1 VLGLAILLSTP
12 AAAGI
17 GKGSSVSMRL
27 DAESPQ
33 VGILTDMTGLTL
45 DSGDTFQF
53 DWWSTDSHPALHDS
67 NRVAAVRV
75 AEEVVDE
82 IDFSAAYDQSWP
94 WSVYYVYSIDCVFE
108 VTVRDEF
115 GLETTERSAVFTIY
129 TPASDAGS
137 LPAPATLAPPAPNPF
152 NPRTALSFTLAEAGP
167 ARLAVYDLQG
177 RLVRRLHDGE
187 LAAGAHVRTWDGRGD
202 GGRRLAGG
210 PYLVRLDA
218 SGAPPQTRK
227 VVLLP

>member
-1 VLGLAILLSTP
+1 MLGLAILLSTP

-17 GKGSSVSMRL
+17 GKGSSISVRL
-27 DAESPQ
+27 DAEPPQ

-53 DWWSTDSHPALHDS
+53 DWWSADSHPALHDS
-67 NRVAAVRV
+67 SRVAAVLV

-82 IDFSAAYDQSWP
+82 TAFSTAYDQSWP
-94 WSVYYVYSIDCVFE
+94 WSVYYVYAIDCVFE

-115 GLETTERSAVFTIY
+115 GLETTDRSAVFTIY
-129 TPASDAGS
+129 TPTVGTSDV
-137 LPAPATLAPPAPNPF
+137 PAAATLAAPAPNPF
-152 NPRTALSFTLAEAGP
+152 NPRTNLAFTLAEAGP
-167 ARLAVYDLQG
+167 ARLTVYDLQG

-187 LAAGAHVRTWDGRGD
+187 LAAGPHVRAWDGRGD

-218 SGAPPQTRK
+218 PGAPPQTRK